1 MSNEAGPSTI
11 TIPEQADLAPKSQI
25 FETNLIED
33 IFDYSILTSN
43 DVSMARD
50 MLANERN
57 WLTWLRLSCTLIIL
71 GFTVLLRLRLPDP
84 SEEAINNHPT
94 RPIGYVFIAVG
105 LGCLFVGV
113 GKYFKNQ
120 RLLIKQA
127 TFVQAGW
134 GSFVMVG
141 ILAIFTCTIMIIAST
156 S

>member
-11 TIPEQADLAPKSQI
+11 TTPEQADLAPKSQI

-71 GFTVLLRLRLPDP
+71 G
-84 SEEAINNHPT
+84 
-94 RPIGYVFIAVG
+94 
-105 LGCLFVGV
+105 LGF
-113 GKYFKNQ
+113 F
-120 RLLIKQA
+120 
-127 TFVQAGW
+127 F
-134 GSFVMVG
+134 SF
-141 ILAIFTCTIMIIAST
+141 
-156 S
+156 